1 MANEIMNNEVVEAT
15 ENTAKAGSKK
25 KLWTI
30 LGIGV
35 AAAATAAIAGTI
47 FKKKKRAR
55 TEDADECD
63 SDDCELADEDE
74 SVD

>member
-30 LGIGV
+30 LGIGA

-47 FKKKKRAR
+47 IKKKRANSV
-55 TEDADECD
+55 TDYECE
-63 SDDCELADEDE
+63 SDDCDAEFDDE
-74 SVD
+74 SDD

>member
-1 MANEIMNNEVVEAT
+1 MANEIMNEEVVEAT

-30 LGIGV
+30 LGIS
-35 AAAATAAIAGTI
+35 AATAATVAVAGVI
-47 FKKKKRAR
+47 IKKKKAR
-55 TEDADECD
+55 KDETDECD
-63 SDDCELADEDE
+63 SEDYDAECEDE

>member
-30 LGIGV
+30 LGIGA
-35 AAAATAAIAGTI
+35 AAAATAVIAGTVI
-47 FKKKKRAR
+47 KKKRANSKA
-55 TEDADECD
+55 TDECD
-63 SDDCELADEDE
+63 SDDCDECCEDE

>member
-1 MANEIMNNEVVEAT
+1 MANEIMNNEVAEAT

-47 FKKKKRAR
+47 IKKKRAR